1 METFSVYAIDNKGLT
16 ENVDSEL
23 SHDEAKMLSGINKL
37 YPGFRNKHWYD
48 SNSDTW
54 HYDEKDFVI
63 KINAIKLNVFGEL

>member
-1 METFSVYAIDNKGLT
+1 MNKIFTDKEKAIQI
-16 ENVDSEL
+16 
-23 SHDEAKMLSGINKL
+23 MLKEVNKL

-54 HYDEKDFVI
+54 HYDEKDFFI